1 MIGGSRAAIIGG
13 HVYDIGLIQ
22 EAGSTRE
29 LCRLEDFASDILV
42 LKLNSHTTIQ
52 KIIDLKT
59 NYVGDDAVTCV
70 SLYMERL
77 SAYAVNAK
85 DVPWDERLI
94 YYWTTTMWLTIFDK
108 SAKTFFSNQ
117 INMVTESI
125 VMTFLFIRSYVKNTS
140 QFFLLLLCCNTCNGL
155 GPCSP
160 SGLVCETP

>member
-29 LCRLEDFASDILV
+29 LCRLEYFASDILV
-42 LKLNSHTTIQ
+42 IKLNSHTTIQ
-52 KIIDLKT
+52 KIIYLKT
-59 NYVGDDAVTCV
+59 NYVCDDAVTCV
-70 SLYMERL
+70 SLYMARL
-77 SAYAVNAK
+77 STYAVKAK

-108 SAKTFFSNQ
+108 SAKNVFSNQ

-125 VMTFLFIRSYVKNTS
+125 VMTFLFIRYYVKSTS
-140 QFFLLLLCCNTCNGL
+140 KMFYFCCVVT
-155 GPCSP
+155 
-160 SGLVCETP
+160 LVMDLAPAHQVGW